1 MSTQEANKIAIQ
13 VNEMKISLRE
23 IMGITEMK
31 NPLLRIVTLALPV
44 IPKGKMSDL
53 GLVDVINKKVYRCSK

>member
-1 MSTQEANKIAIQ
+1 MSTQEANEIAIQ
-13 VNEMKISLRE
+13 ANEMKISLRK
-23 IMGITEMK
+23 MGITEMK

-53 GLVDVINKKVYRCSK
+53 ELVDVINKKIIDVVNG

>member
-1 MSTQEANKIAIQ
+1 MSTQEANEIAIQ
-13 VNEMKISLRE
+13 ANEMKISLRE
-23 IMGITEMK
+23 MGITEMK

-53 GLVDVINKKVYRCSK
+53 ELVDVINKKIIDVVNG

>member
-1 MSTQEANKIAIQ
+1 
-13 VNEMKISLRE
+13 MKKYLRE
-23 IMGITEMK
+23 MGITEMK

-53 GLVDVINKKVYRCSK
+53 GLIDVLEQKIMDVIKI